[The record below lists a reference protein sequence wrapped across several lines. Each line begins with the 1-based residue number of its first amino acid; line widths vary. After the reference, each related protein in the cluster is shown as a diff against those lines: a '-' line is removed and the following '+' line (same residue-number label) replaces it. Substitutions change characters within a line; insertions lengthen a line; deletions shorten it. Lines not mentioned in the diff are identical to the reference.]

1 MSTDNLRLLKAP
13 SGTAVDRIPINF
25 FDPLARKQ
33 GELRVAMMLVNC
45 LNSYIRNPLF
55 PHKLV
60 TRRTQ

>member
-1 MSTDNLRLLKAP
+1 MSTVNLRLLKVP
-13 SGTAVDRIPINF
+13 SGMSVEQIPSNF

-33 GELRVAMMLVNC
+33 RELRVAMMLVNC

-60 TRRTQ
+60 ARRTQ